1 MRIGRTTPAR
11 RPRERHTEAVNS
23 AATWPELCR
32 NSVVSPTEIL
42 ADGGPD
48 ETGFLHLC
56 YVIVM
61 GPLIVLVLLVI
72 VNGVFVMAEMAVV
85 SSRKPRLQQFANEG
99 SRGSQ
104 VALDLANHP
113 DRFLATVQIGITL
126 IAILTGAYGE
136 RTLTERLSRSLE
148 QVPQLAE
155 YRETVAFVI
164 VVVAITYASLVVG
177 ELLPK
182 RLALYNPERI
192 AAAMA
197 RSMNFL
203 SRVGAPAV
211 TVISGSTRVVMS
223 ALRLR
228 PAEAPPVTEEE
239 IKVMMEQGAE
249 AGVFEETEHDIV
261 KSIFK
266 LGDRAVSA
274 LMIPRRDVVWLDIED
289 TPVENQKKLASSL
302 YSRFPVAQ
310 GSLDNVLGIVQTK
323 DMLTRCLAGAR
334 MDLKENL
341 RPPLFVPEGLPA
353 LRLLEMFKKSRT
365 HMALVVDEYGGVEG
379 LVTLNDILEDLVG
392 DVASVDMPGEQQV
405 YQRPDGSLLID
416 GKLLIDDLKEV
427 LKLSK
432 LPDEESGSYQTLGG
446 LVMLQVGRVPVT
458 GDTFESDGYKFEVV
472 DMDQKRVDKVL
483 VTKVEAAGEEKET
496 KPDEG

>member
-1 MRIGRTTPAR
+1 MVPIVVILLLV
-11 RPRERHTEAVNS
+11 AVNG
-23 AATWPELCR
+23 L
-32 NSVVSPTEIL
+32 
-42 ADGGPD
+42 
-48 ETGFLHLC
+48 
-56 YVIVM
+56 
-61 GPLIVLVLLVI
+61 
-72 VNGVFVMAEMAVV
+72 FVMAEMAVV

-99 SRGSQ
+99 SHGAQ
-104 VALDLANHP
+104 TALDLATHP
-113 DRFLATVQIGITL
+113 DRFLATTQIGITL
-126 IAILTGAYGE
+126 IAILTGALGE
-136 RTLTERLSRSLE
+136 RTLTERLSQKLD
-148 QVPQLAE
+148 QVPHLAILAE
-155 YRETVAFVI
+155 YKESIAFAIVI
-164 VVVAITYASLVVG
+164 MAITYISLVIG

-182 RLALYNPERI
+182 RLALHNPERI
-192 AAAMA
+192 ASATSSFMD
-197 RSMNFL
+197 FI
-203 SRVGAPAV
+203 SRLCRPAV
-211 TVISGSTRVVMS
+211 AFISGSTRVVMS

-228 PAEAPPVTEEE
+228 PSEEPPVTEEE
-239 IKVMMEQGAE
+239 IKVMMEQGTE

-274 LMIPRRDVVWLDIED
+274 LMKPRREVIWLDLDDPFI
-289 TPVENQKKLASSL
+289 ENQKKLASSS

-323 DMLTRCLAGAR
+323 DLLTRCLAGSK

-392 DVASVDMPGEQQV
+392 DVASVDMPEERQIF
-405 YQRPDGSLLID
+405 QRPDGSWLID
-416 GKLLIDDLKEV
+416 GKLQVDDLKEV
-427 LKLSK
+427 LGLSK

-458 GDTFESDGYKFEVV
+458 GDAFETEGYTFEVV
-472 DMDQKRVDKVL
+472 DMDGKRVDKVL
-483 VTKVEAAGEEKET
+483 VSKAPQNQK
-496 KPDEG
+496 